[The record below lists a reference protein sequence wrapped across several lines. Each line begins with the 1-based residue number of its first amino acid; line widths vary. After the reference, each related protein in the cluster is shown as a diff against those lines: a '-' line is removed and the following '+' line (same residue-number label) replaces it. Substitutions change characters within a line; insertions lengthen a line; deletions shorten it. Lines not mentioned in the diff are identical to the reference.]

1 MTVYEELEQIKQDSE
16 ATIAD
21 YTRQIH
27 NAPYLDHGPCCSTET
42 KIKVCNDMIAI
53 FARRVAAL
61 SAALAALPIEVAES
75 EV

>member
-1 MTVYEELEQIKQDSE
+1 MTVYEVLEQIRQDSE
-16 ATIAD
+16 ITVNSYARTM
-21 YTRQIH
+21 H
-27 NAPYLDHGPCCSTET
+27 NAPFLDHGPGCTSEGMMA
-42 KIKVCNDMIAI
+42 VYNDMITT